1 MRAQERR
8 GVGVRGVT
16 RVGVRA
22 LVVLLTF
29 ALAGCARIETNTRV
43 ERGPLLR
50 TFDRP
55 VLLEGGITSDVRVE
69 WPLMKLTV
77 IGYDVCRAQTV
88 EEYAEDHITER
99 TSGAVGPSIST
110 GIAVTLASAVL
121 FGISFAV
128 SRAPDTNVID
138 RGGNYGPSTQQY
150 MQLATGI
157 TLGIGIPALAVG
169 LLTKARTGDEVVTQR
184 AEQVVSQKDVRCNE
198 RPATGAMSLVSASGA
213 IAPLQAVDGAVDVDG
228 TKLPLVPEV
237 MKFSERDVELNEEG
251 LQKFA
256 AWSACVALEQD
267 KKTVAEL
274 SETGLLTRAE
284 RLRVCRLVRGDALAE
299 PIRAVDTELQRRRE
313 SGSPAAWAPGTN
325 VASFEEAVSAYA
337 PKLKF
342 AVDSKDL
349 VVLDTPEA
357 AEGKAVLLQ
366 GIVGEGI
373 TENIGIVQ
381 IGDRQVFLFIPPK
394 RAWTQNFPNGTRI
407 EAVALI
413 SGRQSLGEK
422 NLPLLRAVWM
432 RAGY

>member
-1 MRAQERR
+1 MK
-8 GVGVRGVT
+8 
-16 RVGVRA
+16 RA
-22 LVVLLTF
+22 LCVLMAF
-29 ALAGCARIETNTRV
+29 ALAACARIETNTRV

-69 WPLMKLTV
+69 WPLLKLTV

-110 GIAVTLASAVL
+110 GTAMTLASAVL

-138 RGGNYGPSTQQY
+138 RAGNYGPSTQQY
-150 MQLATGI
+150 FQAASIIALAV
-157 TLGIGIPALAVG
+157 GIPALAVG
-169 LLTKARTGDEVVTQR
+169 LLTKARTGDDVVTER
-184 AEQVVSQKDVRCNE
+184 AEQVVSQKDARCNE

-213 IAPLQAVDGAVDVDG
+213 VVPLQAVDGAVDLDG

-237 MKFSERDVELNEEG
+237 LKFSERDVELSEDG
-251 LQKFA
+251 QAKFT
-256 AWSACVALEQD
+256 AWSACVALELD
-267 KKTVAEL
+267 KKTPAEL
-274 SETGLLTRAE
+274 SETGLLQRAE
-284 RLRVCRLVRGDALAE
+284 RLRVCRAVRGEQLAAA
-299 PIRAVDTELQRRRE
+299 IAAVDGELQRRRE
-313 SGSPAAWAPGTN
+313 TGSPAAWAPGTN
-325 VASFEEAVSAYA
+325 VSSFEEAVSAYA
-337 PKLKF
+337 PKLKL
-342 AVDSKDL
+342 APNSKDL

-357 AEGKAVLLQ
+357 AEGKAVLLE
-366 GIVGEGI
+366 GIVGEGL
-373 TENIGIVQ
+373 TENIGVVQ
-381 IGDRQVFLFIPPK
+381 VGERQVFLFIPPR

-413 SGRQSLGEK
+413 SGRQTLGERT
-422 NLPLLRAVWM
+422 LPLLRAVWM